1 VERLRAGELL
11 AVAPDLAAG
20 AETVGDAQVV
30 TREVAGG
37 LGGTDLRRLAAEVRG
52 RLPAARPG
60 VVLLA
65 SEVEGIVQF
74 VVAVNEAGRP
84 PGCTPATSS
93 RPSRRSSARVAGA
106 RPTWRRARAAA
117 ARSSTRPS
125 PRPASRL
132 LLTPRERSAE
142 ARYAVPVGRRMDHS

>member
-74 VVAVNEAGRP
+74 VVAVNEAGQAAGLHAGDIVKAFAP
-84 PGCTPATSS
+84 
-93 RPSRRSSARVAGA
+93 VLGA
-106 RPTWRRARAAA
+106 RGGGKADLAQGAGGSREKLDAAFAA
-117 ARSSTRPS
+117 ARESVVAHPTGTLR
-125 PRPASRL
+125 
-132 LLTPRERSAE
+132 
-142 ARYAVPVGRRMDHS
+142 